1 MSVLTDLERLE
12 VAYLTA
18 KVAYEYAIQRSAVA
32 WDERDKYHEARDAL
46 MRAVTDD
53 TIRALLDVA
62 GEGVCPICHMRM
74 AEGVYRNEDDEYVAC
89 PAAYHAAL
97 APLVKEGTTE

>member
-1 MSVLTDLERLE
+1 MSITPIRELERLE

-46 MRAVTDD
+46 MRAVTLD

-62 GEGVCPICHMRM
+62 QAARESFVSTDPDAI
-74 AEGVYRNEDDEYVAC
+74 
-89 PAAYHAAL
+89 PALFRAI
-97 APLVKEGTTE
+97 APLVKEATDE